1 MVGIEERPEL
11 RRILLALDAA
21 GADAETLDAVARM
34 AAALEA
40 ELVGIFI
47 EDQAMLA
54 AADLPMTWSWP
65 RSGAGRRPL
74 DARLMER
81 ALRVTAARASE
92 ALASVAARRRVRWSF
107 RVASGDVSETVFA
120 EAAAGDLLA
129 LASRDRALRRRGV
142 EALQQPAGGEAG
154 CSLLL
159 LRGVAGT
166 RRPIVALY
174 DGSARVLDLALRL
187 AEGFELPLRI
197 LAVGRSVEAAEKQ
210 VESARDW
217 LADRETGVRIKVK
230 PFVTDEDVRA
240 MIESIQSEGP
250 GLVVADRQQGEAN
263 EVIGPLCESS
273 RYSVVVLG

>member
-1 MVGIEERPEL
+1 MVKTEEAPEL

-21 GADAETLDAVARM
+21 GADAETLDAVAGV

-40 ELVGIFI
+40 ELVGVFL
-47 EDQAMLA
+47 EDQALLV
-54 AADLPMTWSWP
+54 AADLPVTWSWP

-74 DARLMER
+74 DARLMAR
-81 ALRVTAARASE
+81 ALRVSAARASA

-107 RVASGDVSETVFA
+107 RVASGELSDRVFA

-129 LASRDRALRRRGV
+129 LASRDRAFRRRGIEV
-142 EALQQPAGGEAG
+142 VQHAVRGQSC

-159 LRGVAGT
+159 MRGDGRM

-174 DGSARVLDLALRL
+174 DGSARVLVLALRL
-187 AEGFELPLRI
+187 AEAFALPLRI
-197 LAVGRSVEAAEKQ
+197 LAVGKTPRAADSQ
-210 VESARDW
+210 AAAARDW
-217 LADRETGVRIKVK
+217 LSGRETATRIKVK
-230 PFVTDEDVRA
+230 PFVADEDVGA

-250 GLVVADRQQGEAN
+250 GLVVADRRQGEAN
-263 EVIGPLCESS
+263 DVIGPLCESD

>member
-1 MVGIEERPEL
+1 MTGIEERPEL

-40 ELVGIFI
+40 ELVGVFI

-54 AADLPMTWSWP
+54 AAELPMTWSWP

-74 DARLMER
+74 DARLMAR

-107 RVASGDVSETVFA
+107 RVASGDMSETVFA

-129 LASRDRALRRRGV
+129 LASRDRTLRLRGV
-142 EALQQPAGGEAG
+142 EALQQAAGSEAG

-166 RRPIVALY
+166 HRPIVALY

-187 AEGFELPLRI
+187 AKGFDLPLRI
-197 LAVGRSVEAAEKQ
+197 LAVGKSVEAAGKQ
-210 VESARDW
+210 AESARDW
-217 LADRETGVRIKVK
+217 LAGRETGVRIRVK
-230 PFVTDEDVRA
+230 SFVADEDVRA

-263 EVIGPLCESS
+263 DVIGPLCESS